1 MKTRKICI
9 LFLLLL
15 FSAGLYSQSRPITLS
30 SKNRPIKEVLAQ
42 IEQKTNYRILYN
54 DEVVADDLRVSVN
67 AENESV
73 KNILETILSNTDLMF
88 VQHSDELIIIT
99 KRQYVSQYN
108 EIFGTV
114 TDENGAPVPYANV
127 VLLQPSDTTRLGYG
141 AVTDEHGYFRL
152 AKVKPDNYRLQVSF
166 IGYKTYHANLT
177 VPESNTHP
185 IVQNFTL
192 VTDELVLKE
201 LVVEGQRP
209 ALKVDDG
216 KLVYHIPALLKN
228 TSATN
233 AYDAAKEIP
242 GVMEQDERLTLIG
255 TSGMTVLLN
264 GKKTSMTVAQ
274 LTAMLKTIPLSRVE
288 DVEIMYSAPPQY
300 NIRGAAINVVL
311 RQQGDDAENV
321 WQGEV
326 AGEFRQKT
334 YAAGEGRASVLY
346 MGKRTSLDALYS
358 YRNGK
363 NYSKE
368 ELTAEHTLN
377 ETVHNINQFS
387 DGVSKRYA
395 HNARLALQHTL
406 ANKDIASVSYTGMF
420 DDVTS
425 VRTANTKIADAIIA
439 TQTGL
444 SGPSSTHNFKADY
457 TTHFGLNLGADYTL
471 YNDRSDYFL
480 QNEKSTSSAPDEM
493 LTYESSQKIH
503 RTMFYANQSHQLRN
517 NWSINYGIHYSGAST
532 QNRSD
537 ATQNGSVF
545 EDATFHTQQKE
556 RIWNFFAGF
565 SKSFSQKLS
574 VQASLAAEYYNA
586 TETSEGKTSELWN
599 DVAWFPTFNANYNA
613 SANHIFQFAV
623 SSDKSYPPYWSL
635 NPNTYYAGYYSVILG
650 NPHLR
655 PQRDYGISFTYIY
668 KRKYVIRPYLN
679 YIPDY
684 FVQLPYQS
692 REKLQQEF
700 MEQNF
705 TFRQNIG
712 LLGMVPFNMGKRISS
727 RLTANIM
734 YMREKDDAF
743 FDLSF
748 DRKTVLGILQMNN
761 DIALFSKP
769 DLKLNLSGYVT
780 TPTGIQGIFD
790 LGASGNLSSSLTWA
804 FDKDRARLIFK
815 ADDIFN
821 TRTPRASIDYKGQK
835 STLNA
840 FRDTRTVSLSFV
852 YRFGGYK
859 EKERKE
865 VDTSR
870 FGTN

>member
-1 MKTRKICI
+1 MQYRTI
-9 LFLLLL
+9 LITILLSLV
-15 FSAGLYSQSRPITLS
+15 SVGLIAQSKQISLS
-30 SKNRPIKEVLAQ
+30 SKNRPIKEVLSE
-42 IEQKTNYRILYN
+42 IEQKSGYRILYN
-54 DEVVADDLRVSVN
+54 DEVVADDLRVSVET
-67 AENESV
+67 ANESV
-73 KNILETILSNTDLMF
+73 ENILKTILQNSDLTF
-88 VQHSDELIIIT
+88 IPQSEELIIIT
-99 KRQYVSQYN
+99 KQEYVGERA

-114 TDENGAPVPYANV
+114 TDEHGNPVAFANI
-127 VLLQPSDTTRLGYG
+127 VLFQPEDTTKMGYG
-141 AVTDEHGYFRL
+141 AVTDIKGYYKL
-152 AKVKPDNYRLQVSF
+152 ANVKPNSYRLQVSF
-166 IGYKTYHANLT
+166 VGYKTCHTNLT

-233 AYDAAKEIP
+233 VYDAAKEIP
-242 GVMEQDERLTLIG
+242 GIMEQDDNLLLIG

-264 GKKTSMTVAQ
+264 DKKTSMTYAQ
-274 LTAMLKTIPLSRVE
+274 LMALLKSIPFSRVE
-288 DVEIMYSAPPQY
+288 DIEIMYSAPPQY

-574 VQASLAAEYYNA
+574 AQISLAAEYYKA
-586 TETSEGKTSELWN
+586 VETRDGKTNPLWN
-599 DVAWFPTFNANYNA
+599 DVAWFPSLNVSYYP
-613 SANHIFQFAV
+613 SEKHIFQLAL
-623 SSDKSYPPYWSL
+623 SSDKTYPSYWSL
-635 NPNTYYAGYYSVILG
+635 NPNVYYISSYGVTYG

-655 PQRDYGISFTYIY
+655 PQRDYGVSLTYIY
-668 KRKYVIRPYLN
+668 KRKYVIRPYFNHLA
-679 YIPDY
+679 DY
-684 FVQLPYQS
+684 FIQLPYQS
-692 REKLQQEF
+692 PEKLQQEF
-700 MEQNF
+700 VEQNF
-705 TFRQNIG
+705 NFRQNMG
-712 LLGMVPFNMGKRISS
+712 LLGVVPFKLGNRVSS
-727 RLTANIM
+727 RITANIM
-734 YMREKDDAF
+734 YMREKDDDF
-743 FDLSF
+743 FDIPF
-748 DRKTVLGILQMNN
+748 DRKAIFGILNMSHDIILYNKPNLQMNV
-761 DIALFSKP
+761 
-769 DLKLNLSGYVT
+769 SGYVA
-780 TPTGIQGIFD
+780 TPTAIQGIFD
-790 LGASGNLSSSLTWA
+790 LGASGNLAGALTWTFA
-804 FDKDRARLIFK
+804 QDKAKLVLRGEDLL
-815 ADDIFN
+815 N
-821 TRTPRASIDYKGQK
+821 TRTPVASVNFKGQK
-835 STLNA
+835 SRLET
-840 FRDTRTVSLSFV
+840 FQDKRMVYLSFI
-852 YRFGGYK
+852 YRFGEYK
-859 EKERKE
+859 EKERKT